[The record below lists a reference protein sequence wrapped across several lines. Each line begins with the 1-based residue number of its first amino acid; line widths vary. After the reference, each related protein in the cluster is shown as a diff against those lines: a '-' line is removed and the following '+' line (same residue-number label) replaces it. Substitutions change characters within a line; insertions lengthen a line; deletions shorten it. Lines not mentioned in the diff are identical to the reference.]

1 MDSANQIQALVNE
14 VEKHPE
20 YKISEQEAK
29 GFLSEIKRLTKEDKT
44 NMPPL
49 VVIIMAYIN
58 MLFPELDEVKIWGKS
73 IKNKIDF
80 YFLLTTLQKGF
91 LDFATLSASSN
102 LSTWTISLMTIPP
115 TKQETSTFIV
125 DLLPVGNQEFI
136 FNL

>member
-14 VEKHPE
+14 VEKNPE

-80 YFLLTTLQKGF
+80 SSLLTYKLGPY
-91 LDFATLSASSN
+91 LPL
-102 LSTWTISLMTIPP
+102 IPP
-115 TKQETSTFIV
+115 SKPLRRTKWYVFKYC
-125 DLLPVGNQEFI
+125 
-136 FNL
+136 

>member
-1 MDSANQIQALVNE
+1 MDSANQIQALVDE
-14 VEKHPE
+14 VEKNPE

-80 YFLLTTLQKGF
+80 PSLLTYKLGLYLPLIPLQTMSILSGRNAVAFK
-91 LDFATLSASSN
+91 LDISQAVLYQQVLS
-102 LSTWTISLMTIPP
+102 
-115 TKQETSTFIV
+115 
-125 DLLPVGNQEFI
+125 
-136 FNL
+136 